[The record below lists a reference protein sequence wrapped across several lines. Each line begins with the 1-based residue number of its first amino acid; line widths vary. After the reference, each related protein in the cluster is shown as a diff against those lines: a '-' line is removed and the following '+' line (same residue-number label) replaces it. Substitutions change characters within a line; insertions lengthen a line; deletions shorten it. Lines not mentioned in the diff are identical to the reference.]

1 MKIFEFDYTKKDGEK
16 STRKVMALHASDG
29 WVDAIDLTKL
39 SLEEYENLK
48 QIQLEYEGKIKPFIE
63 KAFRRFNKSN
73 MVILHEETIKEIK

>member
-39 SLEEYENLK
+39 SQNEQEDLK

-73 MVILHEETIKEIK
+73 MTILHEETIKR